1 MNIVALIVC
10 YLIGSINFAYLV
22 AKYKKINIQEIGS
35 GNPGSSNV
43 LRALGRNYA
52 IVVLLGDLFK
62 GVVPFLLFGIQ
73 TESII
78 YGVMAVVG
86 HCFPVFYKFKGGKG
100 VATYLG
106 TVVGY
111 IIFLAP
117 DLDIVFWQLFFI
129 LGFVVLYF
137 GIFYIFRISAISSLI
152 TCTVGALYIIFQES
166 TVLITASQILIVVLI
181 FYQHRENLS
190 RLSKGDEN
198 KF

>member
-1 MNIVALIVC
+1 
-10 YLIGSINFAYLV
+10 LIGSINFAYLV

-43 LRALGRNYA
+43 LRALGKNYA

-78 YGVMAVVG
+78 YGVMAAIG
-86 HCFPVFYKFKGGKG
+86 HCFPIFYKFKGGKG

-117 DLDIVFWQLFFI
+117 DLDIVFWQFFLI

-152 TCTVGALYIIFQES
+152 TCTVGSLYIIFQES
-166 TVLITASQILIVVLI
+166 TVLITASQVLIVVLI

>member
-1 MNIVALIVC
+1 MNIVAVIVC
-10 YLIGSINFAYLV
+10 YLIVSINFAYLV

-86 HCFPVFYKFKGGKG
+86 HCFPIFYKFKGGKG

-117 DLDIVFWQLFFI
+117 DLAILFWQFFFI

-152 TCTVGALYIIFQES
+152 TCTIGSLYIIFQES

>member
-1 MNIVALIVC
+1 MSSTLVLIGLLLSLSMAVILPEVQISKNQSNYSFMISREYDFMVNKQRRG
-10 YLIGSINFAYLV
+10 YLI
-22 AKYKKINIQEIGS
+22 
-35 GNPGSSNV
+35 
-43 LRALGRNYA
+43 LGLIA
-52 IVVLLGDLFK
+52 ISTF
-62 GVVPFLLFGIQ
+62 FISIQ
-73 TESII
+73 TMSVPI
-78 YGVMAVVG
+78 
-86 HCFPVFYKFKGGKG
+86 FYKFKGGKG

-117 DLDIVFWQLFFI
+117 DLDILFWRFFFI

-137 GIFYIFRISAISSLI
+137 GFFYIFRISAISSLI
-152 TCTVGALYIIFQES
+152 TCTVGSLYIIFQES
-166 TVLITASQILIVVLI
+166 TILITASQILIVVLI

>member
-1 MNIVALIVC
+1 MNIVAVIVC

-62 GVVPFLLFGIQ
+62 GVLPFLLFGIQ

-86 HCFPVFYKFKGGKG
+86 HCFPIFYKFKGGKG
-100 VATYLG
+100 IAVL
-106 TVVGY
+106 VGA
-111 IIFLAP
+111 ILAYKISFA
-117 DLDIVFWQLFFI
+117 LLFI
-129 LGFVVLYF
+129 LTWDNGSHFNKIFFSSSFSCMYF
-137 GIFYIFRISAISSLI
+137 N
-152 TCTVGALYIIFQES
+152 
-166 TVLITASQILIVVLI
+166 ILIYV
-181 FYQHRENLS
+181 Y
-190 RLSKGDEN
+190 
-198 KF
+198 

>member
-1 MNIVALIVC
+1 MNIVAVIVS

-86 HCFPVFYKFKGGKG
+86 HCFPIFYKFKGGKG

-111 IIFLAP
+111 IIFHAP
-117 DLDIVFWQLFFI
+117 DLDIVFWQFFFI

-152 TCTVGALYIIFQES
+152 TCTVGSLYIIFQES

>member
-1 MNIVALIVC
+1 MNIVAVFVC

-62 GVVPFLLFGIQ
+62 GVVPFLVFGIQ

-86 HCFPVFYKFKGGKG
+86 HCFPIFYKFKGGKG

-106 TVVGY
+106 TVVAY

-117 DLDIVFWQLFFI
+117 DFDIVFWQFFFI

-152 TCTVGALYIIFQES
+152 TCTVGALYIISQES